1 MSMTV
6 QQRPDT
12 ANVHGVFEQ
21 LMYVIT
27 STEQASASNF
37 KFRYIADVYVGGVMV
52 SRVKVFPNTAGAGV
66 FRVDKLLVPHFSTT
80 NAYQDTTAGTV
91 VQTNTIFNTGGVG
104 GATTKVFSSS
114 NGESVRQIEMRFK
127 QEYASSATANPVID
141 TVNKIDGEYIN
152 LFMSAGLTRLNTWD
166 AGIKS
171 YTSDNLWTTV
181 HNMDSF
187 RDLFLSDRQTA
198 NTQGFTSNLVSSISP
213 ILVEVEYKQPYVL
226 GFFNDNT
233 APFGSTLKSI
243 YVALYNSSNVL
254 LDSRNFIPGTD
265 GGVENTA
272 VSADKDKLQFFGCG
286 PGNFDTQTVDTT
298 FRDFFVNEQVA
309 YYEVCGVTGT
319 TTTPSATG
327 DLVSTVY
334 RFNINTCKSIYQDD
348 DYTKMYVA
356 WQNSLGCWD
365 FQTFRLR
372 HDYAD
377 TISRKSFDQV
387 AGNWNTADAAQDF
400 EYRGTQGGTRIARV
414 DATQELTATTDLLQD
429 ADVAVLETLM
439 LSPQVFLISAADG
452 LGVTPIT
459 VTDTGYVKKRRVNE
473 RQPFLYQIKFK
484 YAKQRPTTKGG
495 TFRGLS

>member
-1 MSMTV
+1 MGMTV

-37 KFRYIADVYVGGVMV
+37 KFRYIADLYVGGVMV

-91 VQTNTIFNTGGVG
+91 VQTNTIFNTGGV
-104 GATTKVFSSS
+104 TPNNKIFSSS
-114 NGESVRQIEMRFK
+114 NGESVRQIEVKFG
-127 QEYASSATANPVID
+127 QEYASSATANP
-141 TVNKIDGEYIN
+141 TVYLNQITGEYIN
-152 LFMSAGLTRLNTWD
+152 LFMSAGLTRNITWD
-166 AGIKS
+166 DGIES
-171 YTSDNLWTTV
+171 YTSNNNWASV
-181 HNMDSF
+181 HNMDNF

-198 NTQGFTSNLVSSISP
+198 NTQGYTSNLISSVSP
-213 ILVEVEYKQPYVL
+213 ILIEVEYKQPYVL

-243 YVALYNSSNVL
+243 YVALYNSSNTL

-286 PGNFDTQTVDTT
+286 PGNFDTQIIDTT
-298 FRDFFVNEQVA
+298 FRDFFINEQVA

-319 TTTPSATG
+319 ATTPSATG
-327 DLVSTVY
+327 DLVSTIY

-372 HDYAD
+372 HNYSD
-377 TISRKSFDQV
+377 TIKRKSFDQV

-429 ADVAVLETLM
+429 SDVAVLETLM
-439 LSPQVFLISAADG
+439 LSPQVFLLTAENGA
-452 LGVTPIT
+452 GVTPIT
-459 VTDTGYVKKRRVNE
+459 VTDTSYVKKRRVNE
-473 RQPFLYQIKFK
+473 RAPFLYQIKFK